1 MNVEVRGE
9 SVVIKGYVNAVERY
23 SKPITSSWRGSLK
36 TFIEKIKAGV
46 FKTALKRN
54 DNVKVLLNH
63 NWERELANT
72 KDGSA
77 KLEEDNIGL
86 RAEVTITDK
95 EVVEKAREGKLVG
108 WSFGFYSNADE
119 AGMDGNSE
127 TRTITDLDLAEV
139 SILDDRKRPAYNG
152 TSIEARCEGGE
163 FMEIREEVVETE
175 KETEQEQTETREET
189 KEIDVEQLAE
199 VVANKVLDKLNAR
212 EATEDESG
220 VADEQETEKETEA
233 TEEKTEDAEETEN
246 RTIDYSYFE
255 DRMAKL

>member
-9 SVVIKGYVNAVERY
+9 SVVITGYVNAVERY
-23 SKPITSSWRGSLK
+23 SKPITSTWRGSLK
-36 TFIEKIKAGV
+36 TFIERIKAGV

-63 NWERELANT
+63 KWDRELANT

-95 EVVEKAREGKLVG
+95 EVVEKAKDGKLVG

-119 AGMDGNSE
+119 AGVEGMSE
-127 TRTITDLDLAEV
+127 TRTVTDLDLAEV
-139 SILDDRKRPAYNG
+139 SILDDSKRPAYNG
-152 TSIEARCEGGE
+152 TSIEARCEGGV
-163 FMEIREEVVETE
+163 FMEIREEKVETE
-175 KETEQEQTETREET
+175 KEQTERAEET

-212 EATEDESG
+212 EATAEESG
-220 VADEQETEKETEA
+220 VATEQETETETEGA
-233 TEEKTEDAEETEN
+233 EEETEK
-246 RTIDYSYFE
+246 RAIDYSYYE

>member
-9 SVVIKGYVNAVERY
+9 SVIITGYVNAVERY
-23 SKPITSSWRGSLK
+23 SKPITSTWKGCLR

-63 NWERELANT
+63 NWGRELANT

-86 RAEVTITDK
+86 RAEVTVTDK
-95 EVVEKAREGKLVG
+95 EVVEKARNGKLVG

-119 AGMDGNSE
+119 EGMEGSSE

-163 FMEIREEVVETE
+163 IMEIREEVTA
-175 KETEQEQTETREET
+175 TEQTTETAQEQAERSEET
-189 KEIDVEQLAE
+189 KGIDVEQMAE
-199 VVANKVLDKLNAR
+199 IVADKVLEKLNAR
-212 EATEDESG
+212 EATE
-220 VADEQETEKETEA
+220 AETEA
-233 TEEKTEDAEETEN
+233 TTEQETNTEETAK
-246 RTIDYSYFE
+246 RSIDYSYFE
-255 DRMAKL
+255 NRFNALK